1 MAVRIDNIS
10 VGTSGATATLT
21 GPCDAIMVVNVDGA
35 GVVSF
40 RIDGTAAS
48 DQADENYV
56 VPAIAGAYRKIS
68 VPRGWGGSVSLDAS
82 ATTQVSVEGLTR

>member
-10 VGTSGATATLT
+10 VTTSGATATIT
-21 GPCDAIMVVNVDGA
+21 GKPDAIMVVNVDGG

-40 RIDGTAAS
+40 RIDGTTAS

-56 VPAIAGAYRKIS
+56 VPAVAGAYRKVH
-68 VPRGWGGSVSLDAS
+68 VPRGWAGSVSLDAS
-82 ATTQVSVEGLTR
+82 ATTQVSVEAVDR